1 MDHKKIL
8 EDEDTNKNTLKIEY
22 SETEKSIT
30 NFSEVHYSKVENS
43 KLNFSKT
50 ETTKTN
56 YSIDSS
62 LENKKAKN
70 VKNISVGF
78 FTGIFVCFIIIFLIS
93 IFVPG
98 LDYKTSILSTI
109 VSIVFGNGGKSLYN
123 LLTLTHYEFDED
135 EFKSVKTNK
144 QYKTSIYTALDILSA
159 TIALVFIIKG
169 LELSKQVFDYLPPI
183 ISIISIIIA
192 VYNLIKT
199 VKIRKTEFNNDSKN
213 KLEWSD
219 WYIFIK
225 A

>member
-70 VKNISVGF
+70 VKDISVGF
-78 FTGIFVCFIIIFLIS
+78 FTGIFLSLIH
-93 IFVPG
+93 I
-98 LDYKTSILSTI
+98 
-109 VSIVFGNGGKSLYN
+109 
-123 LLTLTHYEFDED
+123 
-135 EFKSVKTNK
+135 
-144 QYKTSIYTALDILSA
+144 
-159 TIALVFIIKG
+159 
-169 LELSKQVFDYLPPI
+169 
-183 ISIISIIIA
+183 
-192 VYNLIKT
+192 
-199 VKIRKTEFNNDSKN
+199 
-213 KLEWSD
+213 
-219 WYIFIK
+219 
-225 A
+225 